1 MDPWEVHMIFAALFL
16 FLLAVALLGL
26 GFSGVIHGAAG
37 LASVTLLLALVTYA
51 ISVASTLR
59 YRRHA

>member
-1 MDPWEVHMIFAALFL
+1 MIYTALIL
-16 FLLAVALLGL
+16 FIVAVLLLAL

-37 LASVTLLLALVTYA
+37 LAGVTLLLALVTYGL
-51 ISVASTLR
+51 SVASTLR